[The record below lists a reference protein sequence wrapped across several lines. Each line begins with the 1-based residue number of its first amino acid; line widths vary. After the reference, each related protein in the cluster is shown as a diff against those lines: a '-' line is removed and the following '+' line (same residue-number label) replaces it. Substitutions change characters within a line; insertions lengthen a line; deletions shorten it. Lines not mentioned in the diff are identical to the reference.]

1 MLTEQRY
8 EIILKLLE
16 EKNSIT
22 VAEVKDLLNTSES
35 TVRRDITALHNAGKL
50 VKVFGGAVACD
61 RTVITHEPTVEQ
73 KAEVNVEAKQL
84 VAAKAAALIQPED
97 FVYLDAGTTTGY
109 MLEHLNGSRATFVTN
124 GVSHARTLAQMGVH
138 VLLIGGELKGSTEA
152 VIGSRVYL
160 IGGELKGSTEAVV
173 GNQALMNLQSYHFTK
188 GFFGTNGIS
197 RQSGL
202 TTPDMNEAMVKK
214 TAMGQCRECFILAD
228 HSKFGNV
235 SSVTF
240 GAFQSGTILTD
251 GCPEEYKSSGNVV
264 ICG

>member
-97 FVYLDAGTTTGY
+97 FVYLDAGTTTAC
-109 MLEHLNGSRATFVTN
+109 MLSFLTEKSAIFVTN
-124 GVSHARTLAQMGVH
+124 AVAHAKTLAAAGF
-138 VLLIGGELKGSTEA
+138 
-152 VIGSRVYL
+152 RVYL
-160 IGGELKGSTEAVV
+160 VGGELKGSTEAVV

-188 GFFGTNGIS
+188 GFFGTNGLT
-197 RQSGL
+197 RKSGC
-202 TTPDMNEAMVKK
+202 TTPDANEAAVKAA
-214 TAMGQCRECFILAD
+214 AMEQCRECYVLCD
-228 HSKFGNV
+228 SSKFDNI

-240 GAFQSGTILTD
+240 ADFYRSTIITDRIPSGYEDCANII
-251 GCPEEYKSSGNVV
+251 EVQKEQ
-264 ICG
+264 

>member
-97 FVYLDAGTTTGY
+97 FVYLDAGTTTAS
-109 MLEHLNGSRATFVTN
+109 MLSYLTEKSATFVTN
-124 GVSHARTLAQMGVH
+124 AVAHAKTLAAAGF
-138 VLLIGGELKGSTEA
+138 
-152 VIGSRVYL
+152 RVYL
-160 IGGELKGSTEAVV
+160 VGGELKGSTEAVV

-188 GFFGTNGIS
+188 GFFGTNGLT
-197 RQSGL
+197 RKSGC
-202 TTPDMNEAMVKK
+202 TTPDANEAAVKAA
-214 TAMGQCRECFILAD
+214 AMEQCRECYVLCD
-228 HSKFGNV
+228 SSKFDNI

-240 GAFQSGTILTD
+240 ADFYRSTIITDRIPSGYEDCANII
-251 GCPEEYKSSGNVV
+251 EVQKEQ
-264 ICG
+264 

>member
-50 VKVFGGAVACD
+50 VKVFGGAVDCD
-61 RTVITHEPTVEQ
+61 LSVIAAEPTVVQ
-73 KAEVNVEAKQL
+73 KAEFIRDAKL
-84 VAAKAAALIQPED
+84 VVSSTAAALIQPED
-97 FVYLDAGTTTGY
+97 FIYLDAGTTTAS
-109 MLEHLNGSRATFVTN
+109 MLSYLTEKSATFVTN
-124 GVSHARTLAQMGVH
+124 AVAHAKTLAAAGF
-138 VLLIGGELKGSTEA
+138 
-152 VIGSRVYL
+152 RVYL
-160 IGGELKGSTEAVV
+160 VGGELKGSTEAVV

-251 GCPEEYKSSGNVV
+251 DCPEEYKSSGNVV

>member
-97 FVYLDAGTTTGY
+97 FIYLDAGTTTAS
-109 MLEHLNGSRATFVTN
+109 MLSYLTEKSATFVTN
-124 GVSHARTLAQMGVH
+124 AVAHAKTLAAAGF
-138 VLLIGGELKGSTEA
+138 
-152 VIGSRVYL
+152 RVYL
-160 IGGELKGSTEAVV
+160 VGGELKGSTEAVV

-188 GFFGTNGIS
+188 GFFGTNGLT
-197 RQSGL
+197 RKSGC
-202 TTPDMNEAMVKK
+202 TTPDANEAAVKAA
-214 TAMGQCRECFILAD
+214 AMEQCRECYVLCD
-228 HSKFGNV
+228 SSKFDNI

-240 GAFQSGTILTD
+240 ADFYRSTIIADRIPSGYEDCANII
-251 GCPEEYKSSGNVV
+251 EVQKEQK
-264 ICG
+264 

>member
-8 EIILKLLE
+8 EVILKLLE

-97 FVYLDAGTTTGY
+97 FVYLDPQ
-109 MLEHLNGSRATFVTN
+109 R
-124 GVSHARTLAQMGVH
+124 
-138 VLLIGGELKGSTEA
+138 
-152 VIGSRVYL
+152 
-160 IGGELKGSTEAVV
+160 
-173 GNQALMNLQSYHFTK
+173 QA
-188 GFFGTNGIS
+188 
-197 RQSGL
+197 
-202 TTPDMNEAMVKK
+202 
-214 TAMGQCRECFILAD
+214 CFL
-228 HSKFGNV
+228 F
-235 SSVTF
+235 
-240 GAFQSGTILTD
+240 
-251 GCPEEYKSSGNVV
+251 
-264 ICG
+264 

>member
-97 FVYLDAGTTTGY
+97 FIYLDAGTTTAC
-109 MLEHLNGSRATFVTN
+109 MLSYLTEKSATFVTN
-124 GVSHARTLAQMGVH
+124 AVAHAKTLAAAGF
-138 VLLIGGELKGSTEA
+138 
-152 VIGSRVYL
+152 RVYL
-160 IGGELKGSTEAVV
+160 VGGELKGSTEAVV

-188 GFFGTNGIS
+188 GFFGTNGLT
-197 RQSGL
+197 RKSGC
-202 TTPDMNEAMVKK
+202 TTPDANEAAVKAA
-214 TAMGQCRECFILAD
+214 AMEQCRECYVLCD
-228 HSKFGNV
+228 SSKFDNI

-240 GAFQSGTILTD
+240 ADFYRSTIITDRIPSGYEDCANII
-251 GCPEEYKSSGNVV
+251 EVQKEQK
-264 ICG
+264 

>member
-97 FVYLDAGTTTGY
+97 FIYLDAGTTTAS
-109 MLEHLNGSRATFVTN
+109 MLSYLTEKSATFVTN
-124 GVSHARTLAQMGVH
+124 AVAHAKTLAAAGF
-138 VLLIGGELKGSTEA
+138 
-152 VIGSRVYL
+152 RVYL

-173 GNQALMNLQSYHFTK
+173 GNQALMTLQNYHFTK

-214 TAMGQCRECFILAD
+214 TAHGTMQRGVCSGR
-228 HSKFGNV
+228 S
-235 SSVTF
+235 
-240 GAFQSGTILTD
+240 FQIRQYQFRDVRFVPKRYHPYGHLSGGI
-251 GCPEEYKSSGNVV
+251 
-264 ICG
+264 

>member
-8 EIILKLLE
+8 EVILKLLE

-97 FVYLDAGTTTGY
+97 FVYLDAGTTTAC
-109 MLEHLNGSRATFVTN
+109 MLSFLTEKSATFVTN
-124 GVSHARTLAQMGVH
+124 AVAHAKTLAAAGF
-138 VLLIGGELKGSTEA
+138 
-152 VIGSRVYL
+152 RVYL
-160 IGGELKGSTEAVV
+160 VGGELKGSTEAVV

-188 GFFGTNGIS
+188 GFFGTNGLT
-197 RQSGL
+197 RKSGC
-202 TTPDMNEAMVKK
+202 TTPDANEAAVKAA
-214 TAMGQCRECFILAD
+214 AMEQCRECYVLCD
-228 HSKFGNV
+228 SSKFDNI

-240 GAFQSGTILTD
+240 ADFYRSTIITDRIPSGYEDCANII
-251 GCPEEYKSSGNVV
+251 EVQKEQK
-264 ICG
+264 

>member
-50 VKVFGGAVACD
+50 VKVFGGAVALD

-97 FVYLDAGTTTGY
+97 FIYSFLTIHDLPRKHNCGFCGKYIKFLINLRIYLSQYVYCCGCFANL
-109 MLEHLNGSRATFVTN
+109 
-124 GVSHARTLAQMGVH
+124 
-138 VLLIGGELKGSTEA
+138 
-152 VIGSRVYL
+152 YL
-160 IGGELKGSTEAVV
+160 FS
-173 GNQALMNLQSYHFTK
+173 
-188 GFFGTNGIS
+188 
-197 RQSGL
+197 
-202 TTPDMNEAMVKK
+202 
-214 TAMGQCRECFILAD
+214 
-228 HSKFGNV
+228 
-235 SSVTF
+235 
-240 GAFQSGTILTD
+240 
-251 GCPEEYKSSGNVV
+251 
-264 ICG
+264 

>member
-97 FVYLDAGTTTGY
+97 FVYLDAGTTTAC
-109 MLEHLNGSRATFVTN
+109 MLSFLTEKSATFVTN
-124 GVSHARTLAQMGVH
+124 AVAHAKTLAAAGF
-138 VLLIGGELKGSTEA
+138 
-152 VIGSRVYL
+152 RVYL
-160 IGGELKGSTEAVV
+160 VGGELKGSTEAVV

-188 GFFGTNGIS
+188 GFFGTNGLT
-197 RQSGL
+197 RKSGC
-202 TTPDMNEAMVKK
+202 TTPDANEAAVKAA
-214 TAMGQCRECFILAD
+214 AMEQCRECYVLCD
-228 HSKFGNV
+228 SSKFDNI

-240 GAFQSGTILTD
+240 ADFYRSTIITDRIPSGYEDCANII
-251 GCPEEYKSSGNVV
+251 EVQKEQ
-264 ICG
+264 

>member
-8 EIILKLLE
+8 EVILKLLE

-84 VAAKAAALIQPED
+84 
-97 FVYLDAGTTTGY
+97 DAGTTTAS
-109 MLEHLNGSRATFVTN
+109 MLSYLTEKSATFVTN
-124 GVSHARTLAQMGVH
+124 AVAHAKTLAAAGF
-138 VLLIGGELKGSTEA
+138 
-152 VIGSRVYL
+152 RVYL

-173 GNQALMNLQSYHFTK
+173 GNQALMTLQNYHFTK

-197 RQSGL
+197 KQSGL

-214 TAMGQCRECFILAD
+214 TAMGQCREVFVLAD
-228 HSKFGNV
+228 HSKFGNI

-240 GAFQSGTILTD
+240 GSFQNGTILTD
-251 GCPEEYKSSGNVV
+251 TCPEEYKNSGNVV

>member
-97 FVYLDAGTTTGY
+97 FVYLDAGTTTAS
-109 MLEHLNGSRATFVTN
+109 MLSFLTEKSAIFVTN
-124 GVSHARTLAQMGVH
+124 AVAHAKTLAAAGF
-138 VLLIGGELKGSTEA
+138 
-152 VIGSRVYL
+152 RVYL
-160 IGGELKGSTEAVV
+160 VGGELKGSTEAVV

-188 GFFGTNGIS
+188 GFFGTNGLT
-197 RQSGL
+197 RKSGC
-202 TTPDMNEAMVKK
+202 TTPDANEAAVKAA
-214 TAMGQCRECFILAD
+214 AMEQCRECYVLCD
-228 HSKFGNV
+228 SSKFDNI

-240 GAFQSGTILTD
+240 ADFYRSTIITDRIPSGYEDCANII
-251 GCPEEYKSSGNVV
+251 EVQKEQK
-264 ICG
+264 